1 MKFPVIELVDRYC
14 IAVVKSIK
22 TNNAN
27 VEEVDFYSKQME
39 ETGIDKLHPL
49 IRQLIEHHEYVW
61 SMEDDF
67 KKGQID
73 KKPLEEIG
81 RMALTI
87 RDQGYERIRLKNAL
101 AELVNDPVREIK
113 NYANN

>member
-1 MKFPVIELVDRYC
+1 MKFPVIELVDRYT
-14 IAVVKSIK
+14 IAVVKGIK

-39 ETGIDKLHPL
+39 EIGISLLHPL
-49 IRQLIEHHEYVW
+49 VLELIEHHKYVW

-87 RDQGYERIRLKNAL
+87 RDQGHERQRLKNAL
-101 AELVNDPVREIK
+101 AELYNDPVREIK
-113 NYANN
+113 KYDR

>member
-14 IAVVKSIK
+14 IAVVKSGK

-39 ETGIDKLHPL
+39 ETGITILHPL
-49 IRQLIEHHEYVW
+49 VQELIQHHEYVW

-73 KKPLEEIG
+73 KKSLEEIG

-87 RDQGYERIRLKNAL
+87 RDQGYERLRLKNAL